1 MIEAA
6 PTNANADVELAAIEA
21 GAEDFEPLD
30 EEGVALF
37 YTAMTDVDIV
47 SHALPEHGF
56 AVQSAKLG
64 YRAKNPVTLSDAER
78 EEVEAFLDAMD
89 ADDDVQ
95 HVYVGLA

>member
-1 MIEAA
+1 VQKI
-6 PTNANADVELAAIEA
+6 LSQ
-21 GAEDFEPLD
+21 LD

-37 YTAMTDVDIV
+37 YTALTDVDIV

-56 AVQSAKLG
+56 AVQSVKLG
-64 YRAKNPVTLSDAER
+64 YRAKNPVSLSDAER
-78 EEVEAFLDAMD
+78 DEVEAFLDAMD

>member
-1 MIEAA
+1 MVV
-6 PTNANADVELAAIEA
+6 PGCY
-21 GAEDFEPLD
+21 GARGVHGNGEPRMQFVR
-30 EEGVALF
+30 GWKWAALF

-56 AVQSAKLG
+56 AVQSVKLG
-64 YRAKNPVTLSDAER
+64 YRAKNPVSLSDTER
-78 EEVEAFLDAMD
+78 DEVEAFLDAMD